1 MNEILLRRKNKV
13 IIESGN
19 NMKPCNQYIVT
30 LMKNVESLG
39 YTFSKELFERLQ
51 TLSEKE
57 LQTFYLELVPE
68 LKKLTLY
75 IIQCIQIFQNQLW
88 SQVILS
94 YI

>member
-51 TLSEKE
+51 KE
-57 LQTFYLELVPE
+57 VKRSDLLRFNPLI
-68 LKKLTLY
+68 KKHY
-75 IIQCIQIFQNQLW
+75 
-88 SQVILS
+88 S
-94 YI
+94 